1 MISYVKKIFDI
12 LTLSQKINYIFL
24 LFFFLISALI
34 EMIGISF
41 VFIFLTQIISGKLLL
56 NLPFLNFFFLH
67 ISKFETKLILT
78 LLIFIYFF
86 KSFFMSFFHYFLG
99 KFGNDLELYV
109 GTKLHSVYMLNT
121 IDFHLKTNSS
131 ELIRNIII
139 EAGNFSYG
147 IIVNSLLFLKN
158 FILLTLIFFY
168 LLNLSFNI
176 TAIVFLILF
185 IFTYL
190 YQKILSSKNYE
201 WGTKRQIKA
210 ALRLKSL
217 QESFNGIKTIKIYE
231 KENLF
236 LKKYKEDTEAINL
249 IRLNQSIF
257 SNLPK
262 IWLEFF
268 CIFGVSIFFI
278 ISINLNKNLY
288 DYLPIIALL
297 GIILIRSIPAFNEL
311 LFNIQSIQYSKSSL
325 IKVTQDFKN
334 LKSVKKNHINFN
346 NRIKFN
352 NIYFTYTGSTKI
364 ILKNINFEIK
374 KNQSIGIYGESGVG
388 KSTLLN
394 IIFGLLQ
401 PTSGSI
407 IIDEKIYNNSDNSL
421 NNLFAYLPQDIF
433 LMDGSIK
440 ENITFFEDDN
450 AIDTN
455 KLNYIIEQCQLKNL
469 ISTLKQ
475 KENSQIGELGDNISG
490 GEKQKIAIARAL
502 YRNAQIFVFDEV
514 TKSLDLQNQ
523 RKINSLIKS
532 FFHAK
537 TIINV
542 SHDVQSLEEY
552 DVIFKLN
559 NGLLHKIK

>member
-168 LLNLSFNI
+168 LLNLSFYI
-176 TAIVFLILF
+176 TAIDFLILF
-185 IFTYL
+185 IYTYL

-334 LKSVKKNHINFN
+334 LKSIKKNHINFN

-352 NIYFTYTGSTKI
+352 NIYFTYTGSAKI

-523 RKINSLIKS
+523 RRINSLIKS

>member
-1 MISYVKKIFDI
+1 M
-12 LTLSQKINYIFL
+12 Q
-24 LFFFLISALI
+24 
-34 EMIGISF
+34 
-41 VFIFLTQIISGKLLL
+41 
-56 NLPFLNFFFLH
+56 
-67 ISKFETKLILT
+67 
-78 LLIFIYFF
+78 
-86 KSFFMSFFHYFLG
+86 
-99 KFGNDLELYV
+99 
-109 GTKLHSVYMLNT
+109 
-121 IDFHLKTNSS
+121 
-131 ELIRNIII
+131 
-139 EAGNFSYG
+139 
-147 IIVNSLLFLKN
+147 
-158 FILLTLIFFY
+158 
-168 LLNLSFNI
+168 LSFN
-176 TAIVFLILF
+176 TAV
-185 IFTYL
+185 
-190 YQKILSSKNYE
+190 
-201 WGTKRQIKA
+201 
-210 ALRLKSL
+210 
-217 QESFNGIKTIKIYE
+217 
-231 KENLF
+231 
-236 LKKYKEDTEAINL
+236 
-249 IRLNQSIF
+249 
-257 SNLPK
+257 
-262 IWLEFF
+262 
-268 CIFGVSIFFI
+268 
-278 ISINLNKNLY
+278 
-288 DYLPIIALL
+288 
-297 GIILIRSIPAFNEL
+297 NEL

-334 LKSVKKNHINFN
+334 LKSIKKNHINFN

-401 PTSGSI
+401 PTGGSI

-440 ENITFFEDDN
+440 ENITFFEDNN

>member
-168 LLNLSFNI
+168 LLNLSFYI

-185 IFTYL
+185 IYTYL

-334 LKSVKKNHINFN
+334 LKSIKKNHINFN

-352 NIYFTYTGSTKI
+352 NIYFTYTGSAKI

-523 RKINSLIKS
+523 RRINSLIKS

>member
-12 LTLSQKINYIFL
+12 LTLSQKINYISL

-86 KSFFMSFFHYFLG
+86 KSFFMSFFHYLLG
-99 KFGNDLELYV
+99 KFGNDLELYL
-109 GTKLHSVYMLNT
+109 GTRLHSAYMLST

-131 ELIRNIII
+131 ELIRNITI
-139 EAGNFSYG
+139 EASNFAYG
-147 IIVNSLLFLKN
+147 TILNSLLFLKN
-158 FILLTLIFFY
+158 FILLTLIFLY

-176 TAIVFLILF
+176 TVIVFVILF

-201 WGTKRQIKA
+201 WGKKRQIKA

-236 LKKYKEDTEAINL
+236 LKKYKEVTEAINL

-288 DYLPIIALL
+288 QYLPVIALL
-297 GIILIRSIPAFNEL
+297 GIIIIRSIPAFNEL

-334 LKSVKKNHINFN
+334 LKSIKKNHVDFN

-352 NIYFTYTGSTKI
+352 NIYFTYNDSTKI

-374 KNQSIGIYGESGVG
+374 KNQSIGIYGESGAG

-407 IIDEKIYNNSDNSL
+407 IIDEKIYKNNRNSL

-490 GEKQKIAIARAL
+490 GEKQKIAVARAL
-502 YRNAQIFVFDEV
+502 YRDAQIFVFDEV
-514 TKSLDLQNQ
+514 TKSLDLLNQ

-532 FFHAK
+532 FFHTK

-559 NGLLHKIK
+559 NGVLYKIK